1 MIRPKSFFLIG
12 ALLGFQCGDARI
24 SKEIFFE
31 DLLIKNGKVTY
42 KNELLNGHFIIY
54 KSDRPGIAWRKG
66 SYLQGL
72 LDGQWVEYYE
82 DGTISRVQEY
92 KMGIPHLHSRYW
104 YANGKKRAYYSLVN
118 GHQHGDQWEWA
129 PGGWLADYK
138 KYEHGKL
145 LIHKIWRNNKQ
156 IYANYT
162 IRDKSFVGKGGE
174 KLCRKVTAGDGTN
187 NVLVE

>member
-1 MIRPKSFFLIG
+1 MHI
-12 ALLGFQCGDARI
+12 AR
-24 SKEIFFE
+24 EVFFE
-31 DLLIKNGKVTY
+31 DLSLINGKTTY
-42 KNELLNGHFIIY
+42 KNELLDGNFIVY

-66 SYLQGL
+66 RYQQGV
-72 LDGQWVEYYE
+72 LDGQWIEYYE

-92 KMGIPHLHSRYW
+92 KMGIAHLHSRYW
-104 YANGKKRAYYSLVN
+104 FANGKKRAYYSIVD

-129 PGGWLADYK
+129 PEGWLADYK

-156 IYANYT
+156 VYANYT

-174 KLCRKVTAGDGTN
+174 KLCRKVTAGKGKE